1 MEIPRNAAG
10 GGVDEPPIR
19 PQPHWQTVPAELPAA
34 VPIAPSAA
42 VQQAALSAPVRP
54 PAPPVRPAPPTHQA
68 PPAHHDT
75 ADLKVKAPGRR
86 PSTRMVVTSG
96 FGKRVHPITH
106 QVSSHD
112 GIDLSAAKGTRI
124 LASRSGRVTFAG
136 EAGGYGLLVIVDH
149 GQGVETRY
157 GHASALLVKAGQEV
171 KAGQAI
177 AKVGSTGRSTG
188 PHLHFEV
195 RRQGRPVDPW
205 PLLAGGRSRA
215 WRPPL

>member
-1 MEIPRNAAG
+1 MEIPRNGAG
-10 GGVDEPPIR
+10 GGVDDPPGR
-19 PQPHWQTVPAELPAA
+19 PQPQWQTVPVELPE
-34 VPIAPSAA
+34 PSR
-42 VQQAALSAPVRP
+42 VAALTA
-54 PAPPVRPAPPTHQA
+54 PVRPAPP
-68 PPAHHDT
+68 PPAHPAPHDT
-75 ADLKVKAPGRR
+75 AEVKVKTPGRR
-86 PSTRMVVTSG
+86 PSTRLVVTSG
-96 FGKRVHPITH
+96 FGKRVHPITR
-106 QVSSHD
+106 QVSTHD
-112 GIDLSAAKGTRI
+112 GIDLGAAKGTRI

-136 EAGGYGLLVIVDH
+136 EADGYGLLVIVDH

-188 PHLHFEV
+188 PHLHFEI

-205 PLLAGGRSRA
+205 PLLTSAKSRA